1 MIKISELKSE
11 TQSVILRLLHELT
24 RHPVKP
30 HRRGLPVVFG
40 KNKSVVLI
48 NPTMADVQNNVDDR
62 ENSLGS
68 LTKKKVAKSE
78 IASS

>member
-1 MIKISELKSE
+1 MVKISELKSE

-30 HRRGLPVVFG
+30 HRRGLPIVPG
-40 KNKSVVLI
+40 KTKSVVLI
-48 NPTMADVQNNVDDR
+48 NPTMADVQNKVDDR
-62 ENSLGS
+62 ENSLDFP
-68 LTKKKVAKSE
+68 TKKKAVKTE